1 MSSSWPTRHWRAAW
15 PRLRDW
21 LDDDVEGQRIL
32 RHLSVTADAWDTMG
46 RPDSELYR
54 GVRLAQALEWRD
66 RAGREVTPTEQ
77 AFLDA
82 GRLVADTEARS
93 AEERARHQVRINR
106 RLRVLVAG
114 VGVLLVVAVVA
125 GVLALR
131 QADRADDQATI
142 AEGRRVGAQAL
153 VERQYDRALLLAVEA
168 VHLWDGPETR
178 GNLVNTIERNPRA
191 TGVIRGEGARLTGVE
206 ASPDGQRVMVFDN
219 NLDITMYDQSTRD
232 VVGLLGGTET
242 SQTAAEFTPDGESV
256 AVSRFATL
264 CFWTDPCTEFS
275 LELLDARDLSPRG
288 VRYEGFGALGNS
300 TSRTPRMVNCW
311 RRSRRCRTSVQLDNI
326 AVWRVDEPDEPIARL
341 SLSDVGEHPQL
352 TPDSGSVPEGWVQ
365 FSPDGSRLYAS
376 GFGPTVAF
384 DVTSGEQVERFDGL
398 GALAL
403 SPDGRTL
410 VTRTT
415 TDRVGLFDTVSGVQR
430 AELVGHDGFITD
442 AAFSPDSTMVA
453 TVSNDQTVVVWDA
466 TTAER
471 LQEFDGH
478 AAPVLSVD
486 FSADGS
492 ELYTSGADGSVI
504 VWDLDRTRGLAREL
518 VPSAGPDQHVPVQ
531 LSPTTA
537 SVLLGEF
544 IEGRP
549 RHPSTSWMCRAAR

>member
-1 MSSSWPTRHWRAAW
+1 MSSSWPTRHWCRAW

-66 RAGREVTPTEQ
+66 RAGREVTPTEE

-191 TGVIRGEGARLTGVE
+191 TRVIRGEGARLTGVE
-206 ASPDGQRVMVFDN
+206 ASPDGQRAMVFDN
-219 NLDITMYDQSTRD
+219 NLDLTMYDQSTRD
-232 VVGLLGGTET
+232 AVGLLGGTET
-242 SQTAAEFTPDGESV
+242 SQTTAQFTPDGDTV

-288 VRYEGFGALGNS
+288 VRYEGFGALAGDVAYS
-300 TSRTPRMVNCW
+300 PDGELLAAIAPLPFVGPPDFP
-311 RRSRRCRTSVQLDNI
+311 DNI
-326 AVWRVDEPDEPIARL
+326 AIWRVDEPDEPITRL
-341 SLSDVGEHPQL
+341 SLSDVGEFPAA
-352 TPDSGSVPEGWVQ
+352 D
-365 FSPDGSRLYAS
+365 SRLAECS
-376 GFGPTVAF
+376 GRLGPVLA
-384 DVTSGEQVERFDGL
+384 RRL
-398 GALAL
+398 PALRQRIRT
-403 SPDGRTL
+403 DGRL
-410 VTRTT
+410 RH
-415 TDRVGLFDTVSGVQR
+415 RQR
-430 AELVGHDGFITD
+430 
-442 AAFSPDSTMVA
+442 
-453 TVSNDQTVVVWDA
+453 
-466 TTAER
+466 R
-471 LQEFDGH
+471 
-478 AAPVLSVD
+478 
-486 FSADGS
+486 
-492 ELYTSGADGSVI
+492 
-504 VWDLDRTRGLAREL
+504 
-518 VPSAGPDQHVPVQ
+518 AGRAVR
-531 LSPTTA
+531 
-537 SVLLGEF
+537 
-544 IEGRP
+544 RP
-549 RHPSTSWMCRAAR
+549 RSPRPQPRWTNSRHPDDDRPGRAVRHRQRRAASRARRP